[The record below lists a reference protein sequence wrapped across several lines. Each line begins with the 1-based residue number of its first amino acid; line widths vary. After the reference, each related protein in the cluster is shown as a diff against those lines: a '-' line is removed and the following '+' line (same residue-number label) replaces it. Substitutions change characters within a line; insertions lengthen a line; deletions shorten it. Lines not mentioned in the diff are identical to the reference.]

1 MKKVELLSPA
11 GNMECLISAV
21 QNGADAVYI
30 GGKKFGARA
39 FANNFDYN
47 ELIEAIK
54 YCHLYGVKIYVTVNT
69 ICYEEE
75 VEDALEFIEFLYTN
89 HVDALIMQ
97 DLGLISIVR
106 EKFPNL
112 EIHGSTQMHNHNDAG
127 LTYLKELGIK
137 RVVLDREM
145 SLKEI
150 NDLNTDIEKEVFIHG
165 ALCVSYSGCCL
176 FSAMHGGR
184 SGNRGECV
192 GACRLPYKLFENGK
206 EIITSGKY
214 LLSTKSLCTINNID
228 KLIDSGIS
236 SFKIEGRMKSK
247 EYVGYITRL
256 YREKIDEYY
265 LKNNYIVDE
274 KEIENIKKLYNRE
287 LSNGY
292 LFDNYGNGIINI
304 KTSNHIGILLGYV
317 NKIDNKKIYIK
328 LVNDINQEDGIRFD
342 DEKGMIVNKL
352 YNEKGLLVNHLNKG
366 DILILDNKIDLKNAK
381 IVRKTIDS
389 KLCEEINK
397 YKERKIPISI
407 NFEAIID
414 KPLNIIVNDGIN
426 TVSLL
431 GSTVEKAN
439 NSPTSLERV
448 KEQLEKLGNTVF
460 YSIDTKIEMDDNVFI
475 PIKEIN
481 ELRREALDNLKEKRE
496 YYSTYEPVI
505 NNYNNIIPIKENDH
519 LTISVLVR
527 NENQLNYALI
537 NKLDY
542 IYTDN
547 YELYKKYKRESV
559 YYRTP
564 RVSKNIK
571 NIKDDNLL
579 ITELGGVY
587 KYSKD
592 NNINTDYF
600 LNVVNSYNINYLKNS
615 GVKRVTLSPEVSLE
629 SIKLLKDKS
638 NVDLYIYGRVE
649 LMITKYCPMN
659 MLINKDEK
667 NCSLCMNNNYSLKDK
682 DGNVYPIVTSN
693 HLVHILDSNNYD
705 KLDLL
710 DTYIKNGI
718 SSFRIDLYDE
728 EEQEF
733 KKIINRIRNAY
744 EQRNNRKIR

>member
-328 LVNDINQEDGIRFD
+328 LVNDIYQEDGIRFD

-600 LNVVNSYNINYLKNS
+600 LNVVNGYNINYLKNS